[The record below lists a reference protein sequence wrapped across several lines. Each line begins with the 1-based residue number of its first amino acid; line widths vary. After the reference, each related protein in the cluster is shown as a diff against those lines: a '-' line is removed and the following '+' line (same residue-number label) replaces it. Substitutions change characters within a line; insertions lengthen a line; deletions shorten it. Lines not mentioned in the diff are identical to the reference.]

1 MNELVRR
8 GRANRSVTPEI
19 RSCRAAIELKFASA
33 NNKQTYRQGE
43 TVQTAS
49 NTQSHSSTTFDDEA
63 KEFVLRSANQQDVRF
78 IRLWFTDI
86 LGSVKGFAI
95 TIDELEHVLNSGAS
109 FDGAVIDSL
118 ARSDEVDTV
127 ALPDPTTWQILPW
140 RPSQDAV
147 ASMFC
152 DLSTPDRQPLP
163 TDGRHILRSVM
174 RRARKLGYNFYV
186 APELEFYY
194 ADDCDEYYK
203 SVGDRSYV
211 NSGGNH
217 GDSNMSARFNRAS
230 RYFDQTSPDLGGA
243 ELRRE
248 VVLALEKMGIPVKH
262 SHHEVGQGQ
271 HEIDLRHTN
280 ALTMADSV
288 VTYRVVVKEIAARMG
303 GHATF
308 MPQPFSER
316 PGSGM
321 HTNMSLFSGDDN
333 AFYSADEDEFHLSEI
348 GKKFIAGL
356 VTHAPEITAIT
367 NQWVNSYKRLVQGS
381 EAPIFASWTAGN
393 MNDLIRVPAFR
404 PGQEASMRVEYRAPD
419 AACNPYLA
427 FTALLAAG
435 LEGVEN
441 DYPLSTPITD
451 TNFAGSHALPRL
463 PSSLQE
469 AVTIAEKS
477 ELLRKSLGD
486 RAVDSFCRNKYLEW
500 DEFNRTVTD
509 FETNRYL
516 DVL

>member
-1 MNELVRR
+1 MVQASTGEAARQ
-8 GRANRSVTPEI
+8 ARS
-19 RSCRAAIELKFASA
+19 
-33 NNKQTYRQGE
+33 
-43 TVQTAS
+43 
-49 NTQSHSSTTFDDEA
+49 FDDDA
-63 KEFVLRSANQQDVRF
+63 KEFVLSSANQQDVKF

-109 FDGAVIDSL
+109 FDGAVIDGR
-118 ARSDEVDTV
+118 ARSDEADTV

-152 DLSTPDRQPLP
+152 DLSTPDRKALP
-163 TDGRHILRSVM
+163 TDGRHILRNVI
-174 RRARKLGYNFYV
+174 RRARNLGYSFYV

-194 ADDCDEYYK
+194 ADAADEYRRQPHELATHHYGHDQNGS
-203 SVGDRSYV
+203 SVS
-211 NSGGNH
+211 
-217 GDSNMSARFNRAS
+217 MRFNRAS
-230 RYFDQTSPDLGGA
+230 RYFDQTSPDIGGA

-262 SHHEVGQGQ
+262 SHHEVGHGQ

-288 VTYRVVVKEIAARMG
+288 VTYRVLVKEIAARMG

-308 MPQPFSER
+308 MPQPFSDR

-321 HTNMSLFSGDDN
+321 HTHMSLFSGDEN
-333 AFYSADEDEFHLSEI
+333 AFFSADEDEFHLSET
-348 GKKFIAGL
+348 GRKFIAGL
-356 VTHAPEITAIT
+356 VKHAPEITAIT
-367 NQWVNSYKRLVQGS
+367 NQWVNSYKRLVSGS

-393 MNDLIRVPAFR
+393 MNDLVRVPAFR
-404 PGQEASMRVEYRAPD
+404 PGQQASMRVEYRAPD

-427 FTALLAAG
+427 FTAMLAAG
-435 LEGVEN
+435 LEGVEK
-441 DYPLSTPITD
+441 DYPLSTPITKAKD
-451 TNFAGSHALPRL
+451 DQAHSLPRL
-463 PSSLQE
+463 PNSLYE
-469 AVTIAEKS
+469 AVTIAENS
-477 ELLRKSLGD
+477 DLLRKNIGD

>member
-1 MNELVRR
+1 M
-8 GRANRSVTPEI
+8 
-19 RSCRAAIELKFASA
+19 
-33 NNKQTYRQGE
+33 
-43 TVQTAS
+43 QTAQ
-49 NTQSHSSTTFDDEA
+49 NTPPSPNRTPDDEA

-86 LGSVKGFAI
+86 LGSIKGFAI

-109 FDGAVIDSL
+109 FDGAVIDGL
-118 ARSDEVDTV
+118 ARTDEADTV

-152 DLSTPDRQPLP
+152 DLSTPNREPLP
-163 TDGRHILRSVM
+163 TDGRHILRTVM
-174 RRARKLGYNFYV
+174 RRARSLGYNFYV

-194 ADDCDEYYK
+194 ADELDEYRH
-203 SVGDRSYV
+203 SPDDRSSLNLKANQPDNDV
-211 NSGGNH
+211 S
-217 GDSNMSARFNRAS
+217 MRFNRSS

-262 SHHEVGQGQ
+262 SHHEVGYGQ

-308 MPQPFSER
+308 MPQPFSDR

-321 HTNMSLFSGDDN
+321 HTHMSLFSGDYN
-333 AFYSADEDEFHLSEI
+333 AFFSADEDEFHLSEV

-367 NQWVNSYKRLVQGS
+367 NQWVNSYKRLVPGS

-393 MNDLIRVPAFR
+393 LNDLVRVPAFR

-435 LEGVEN
+435 LEGIEK
-441 DYPLSTPITD
+441 DYPLSTPITKG
-451 TNFAGSHALPRL
+451 TNGDSHSLPRL
-463 PSSLQE
+463 PSSLHE

-477 ELLRKSLGD
+477 ELLRKTIGD
-486 RAVDSFCRNKYLEW
+486 RAIDSFCRNKYLEW

>member
-1 MNELVRR
+1 MVHITSSE
-8 GRANRSVTPEI
+8 ATPP
-19 RSCRAAIELKFASA
+19 
-33 NNKQTYRQGE
+33 
-43 TVQTAS
+43 V
-49 NTQSHSSTTFDDEA
+49 SSSDDEA

-78 IRLWFTDI
+78 VRLWFTDI
-86 LGSVKGFAI
+86 VGTVKGFAI

-109 FDGAVIDSL
+109 FDGAVIDGL
-118 ARSDEVDTV
+118 ARSDEADTV
-127 ALPDPTTWQILPW
+127 AVPDPTTWQILPW

-152 DLSTPDRQPLP
+152 DLSTPDREPLQ
-163 TDGRHILRSVM
+163 TDGRHILRNVM
-174 RRARKLGYNFYV
+174 QRARSLGYNFYV
-186 APELEFYY
+186 APELEFFYV
-194 ADDCDEYYK
+194 DDVAEYRTFSREYSSPNVVESFNAAK
-203 SVGDRSYV
+203 LP
-211 NSGGNH
+211 N
-217 GDSNMSARFNRAS
+217 RFNQAS

-243 ELRRE
+243 ELRRD

-262 SHHEVGQGQ
+262 SHHEVGHGQ

-288 VTYRVVVKEIAARMG
+288 VTYRVVVKELAARKG

-308 MPQPFSER
+308 MPQPFSDR

-321 HTNMSLFSGDDN
+321 HTHMSLFSGDEN
-333 AFYSADEDEFHLSEI
+333 AFYEGEDDEFHLSEI

-356 VTHAPEITAIT
+356 VRHAPEITAIT
-367 NQWVNSYKRLVQGS
+367 NQWVNSYKRLVPGS
-381 EAPIFASWTAGN
+381 EAPIFATWTAGN
-393 MNDLIRVPAFR
+393 MNDLIRVPAYR

-435 LEGVEN
+435 LEGIEK
-441 DYPLSTPITD
+441 DYPVSSPIVEESNGASAT
-451 TNFAGSHALPRL
+451 LPRL
-463 PSSLQE
+463 PSSLYE
-469 AVTIAEKS
+469 AVSIAENS
-477 ELLRKSLGD
+477 DLLRKNIGD
-486 RAVDSFCRNKYLEW
+486 KAIDSFCRNKNLEW

-516 DVL
+516 DIL

>member
-1 MNELVRR
+1 MVQIT
-8 GRANRSVTPEI
+8 SSQPTP
-19 RSCRAAIELKFASA
+19 
-33 NNKQTYRQGE
+33 
-43 TVQTAS
+43 
-49 NTQSHSSTTFDDEA
+49 SSSSGDEA

-78 IRLWFTDI
+78 VRLWFTDI
-86 LGSVKGFAI
+86 VGTVKGFAI

-109 FDGAVIDSL
+109 FDGAVIDGL
-118 ARSDEVDTV
+118 ARIDEADTV
-127 ALPDPTTWQILPW
+127 AVPDPTTWQILPW

-152 DLSTPDRQPLP
+152 DLSTPDREPLQ

-174 RRARKLGYNFYV
+174 RRARQLGYNFYV
-186 APELEFYY
+186 APELEFFYV
-194 ADDCDEYYK
+194 DDVSEYRTGL
-203 SVGDRSYV
+203 GDQHS
-211 NSGGNH
+211 SDDAGPFNH
-217 GDSNMSARFNRAS
+217 ANLPNRFNRAS

-288 VTYRVVVKEIAARMG
+288 VTYRVAVKELAARKG

-308 MPQPFSER
+308 MPQPFSDR

-321 HTNMSLFSGDDN
+321 HTHMSLFSGDEN
-333 AFYSADEDEFHLSEI
+333 AFYESEDDEFHLSET

-356 VTHAPEITAIT
+356 VKHAPEITAIT
-367 NQWVNSYKRLVQGS
+367 NQWVNSYKRLVSGS
-381 EAPIFASWTAGN
+381 EAPIFATWTAGN
-393 MNDLIRVPAFR
+393 MNDLIRVPAYR

-427 FTALLAAG
+427 FTAMLAAG
-435 LEGVEN
+435 LEGIEK
-441 DYPLSTPITD
+441 DYPVSSPIIEES
-451 TNFAGSHALPRL
+451 NGSASALPRL
-463 PSSLQE
+463 PNSLYE
-469 AVTIAEKS
+469 AVSIAERS
-477 ELLRKSLGD
+477 ELLRRNIGD
-486 RAVDSFCRNKYLEW
+486 KAIDSFCRNKYLEW

-509 FETNRYL
+509 FETRRYL
-516 DVL
+516 DIL

>member
-1 MNELVRR
+1 MVQI
-8 GRANRSVTPEI
+8 TPSE
-19 RSCRAAIELKFASA
+19 ATPPVL
-33 NNKQTYRQGE
+33 
-43 TVQTAS
+43 
-49 NTQSHSSTTFDDEA
+49 SSDDEA

-78 IRLWFTDI
+78 VRLWFTDI
-86 LGSVKGFAI
+86 VGTVKGFAI

-109 FDGAVIDSL
+109 FDGAVIDGL
-118 ARSDEVDTV
+118 ARSDEADTV
-127 ALPDPTTWQILPW
+127 AVPDPTTWQILPW

-152 DLSTPDRQPLP
+152 DLSTPDREPLQ
-163 TDGRHILRSVM
+163 TDGRHILRKVM
-174 RRARKLGYNFYV
+174 QRARQLGYNFYV
-186 APELEFYY
+186 APELEFFYV
-194 ADDCDEYYK
+194 DDVAEY
-203 SVGDRSYV
+203 RSRLSE
-211 NSGGNH
+211 NIL
-217 GDSNMSARFNRAS
+217 SNVAVSFTPPSLPNRFNRAS

-243 ELRRE
+243 ELRRD

-262 SHHEVGQGQ
+262 SHHEVGHGQ

-288 VTYRVVVKEIAARMG
+288 VTYRVVVKELAARKG

-308 MPQPFSER
+308 MPQPFSDR

-321 HTNMSLFSGDDN
+321 HTHMSLFSGDEN
-333 AFYSADEDEFHLSEI
+333 AFYEGEDDEFHLSEI

-356 VTHAPEITAIT
+356 VKHAPEITAIT
-367 NQWVNSYKRLVQGS
+367 NQWVNSYKRLVSGS
-381 EAPIFASWTAGN
+381 EAPIFATWTAGN
-393 MNDLIRVPAFR
+393 MNDLIRVPAYR

-435 LEGVEN
+435 LEGIEK
-441 DYPLSTPITD
+441 DYPVSSPIVEES
-451 TNFAGSHALPRL
+451 NGESESLPRL
-463 PSSLQE
+463 PSSLYE
-469 AVTIAEKS
+469 AVSIAEKS
-477 ELLRKSLGD
+477 ELLRTNIGD
-486 RAVDSFCRNKYLEW
+486 KAVDSFCRNKYLEW

-516 DVL
+516 DIL